1 MLDAKLDIISSDPDV
16 RVGSDTLLLC
26 KADSEGEISWLKGGE
41 DVDEDRYVVEKIDES
56 SSKLILK
63 NFELDDAGIYT
74 CVFENDHGTKKMNYQ
89 IYVYQTPDF
98 GNTPAYHEFLV
109 NQTATIPCVVSG
121 KPVVEIHWF
130 RNDRH
135 LRILPDKSLHILR
148 IQQEDGGTYTCEGRI
163 KGRPIIR
170 ELQISVVVNEPP
182 TVLIHQER
190 KSVFAGPNSTVSIA
204 CLVNGVPR
212 PNISW
217 ILCCLF
223 RDLL

>member
-1 MLDAKLDIISSDPDV
+1 MLDAKLDIISSDQDV

-41 DVDEDRYVVEKIDES
+41 DIDEDRYVVEKIDET

-98 GNTPAYHEFLV
+98 GNTPVYHEFLV

-121 KPVVEIHWF
+121 KPAVDILWF
-130 RNDRH
+130 RNNRRGH
-135 LRILPDKSLHILR
+135 LRILPDKSLQILR
-148 IQQEDGGTYTCEGRI
+148 IQQEDSGTYTCEGRI

-182 TVLIHQER
+182 TALIHQER

-204 CLVNGVPR
+204 SCLVNGVPH
-212 PNISW
+212 PDISW
-217 ILCCLF
+217 IL
-223 RDLL
+223 DLL